1 MTMDKP
7 AKSPFSR
14 THLTDK
20 EELFATEFVKCR
32 NKKQAY
38 LAAGY
43 KKQKTAT
50 LDGIRASE
58 VFNKPHIRE
67 RIRELT
73 DKATE
78 KTVLTAAKVLDNFQK
93 VYDAALADGDYA
105 AANRAMELF
114 GKHLGMFTDKIETVN
129 KNVNFNAADLETV
142 DRDIR
147 RLAEAQGLQHLFDG
161 TETKQ

>member
-1 MTMDKP
+1 MDKP

-93 VYDAALADGDYA
+93 VYDAALADGDYP
-105 AANRAMELF
+105 AANRAMELY
-114 GKHLGMFTDKIETVN
+114 GKARGMFIERTEN
-129 KNVNFNAADLETV
+129 LNRNVEMDPKSLEEV